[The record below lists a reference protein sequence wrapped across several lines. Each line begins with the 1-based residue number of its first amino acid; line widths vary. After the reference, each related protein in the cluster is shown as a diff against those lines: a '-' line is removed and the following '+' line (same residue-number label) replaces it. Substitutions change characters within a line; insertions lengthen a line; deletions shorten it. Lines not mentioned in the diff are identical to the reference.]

1 MRRTVMEHFVKRY
14 EDRIKGI
21 ISGFDRILFRGIL
34 RGISYPEGLGKLMSS
49 QGCLYKDFD
58 GFAKHLSE
66 QIKEYGEQIATQAG
80 REWIYLDSPKASKEK
95 IARQ

>member
-1 MRRTVMEHFVKRY
+1 MEHFVKWY

-49 QGCLYKDFD
+49 HCSTGCLISCQKNKKFRICFTEDCVEADLNFYSQD
-58 GFAKHLSE
+58 
-66 QIKEYGEQIATQAG
+66 
-80 REWIYLDSPKASKEK
+80 
-95 IARQ
+95 